1 MRTAKVFEPVKQE
14 RDPLYR
20 YISLALTYQAKE
32 DYTMALVY
40 WSHAIKFVPPGL
52 SLKPQIVREYAQI
65 IQNLLSRQNHPE
77 AEKIKNQLAKFE
89 PNFEALLEKQDPTSL
104 QQHLYLGILHQ
115 CQGNYP
121 LSFAYWKR
129 VIAPSSW
136 ESMEGE
142 LSELIRRAIK
152 DYCWIADQHWRKGEI
167 RKAKEIYRGL
177 IEVYPQFLEGY
188 INLSL
193 IYYNSGESQNAINLL
208 ERFEMEQRE
217 NLLISRY
224 LDLYKTLEELKN
236 QFDGVPYAA
245 IEKLVEQIRV
255 ENIFYPFVQ
264 EAYLNL
270 LVNHLIEKERK
281 SFERRRLEVQ
291 EKAILGT
298 SKALAKEGISLGERI
313 TMARNAT
320 KAEIPRFLHDNDPK
334 IIEALLVNPH
344 LTEEDVLIIAQ
355 TSKVSEILNLI
366 AHHVRWSNRHEILLA
381 IVCNPQVDPSCSK
394 KILPSLRLKD
404 LTTVFHRKKIAAEV
418 RLEAKRIAREIFIH
432 LSLSDQIAVM
442 EASSGD
448 ILRMLDRLPPESL
461 KFLDHVLKRFFHD
474 ADMMLNL
481 CRWLETPSEILNK
494 IGESP
499 QWQNHP
505 QIRFALLNNPRTPP
519 HLILKLLE
527 GFEPDELK
535 WMLESKVILPYV
547 KGVIEKKI
555 QEFPATRSDSEL
567 G

>member
-1 MRTAKVFEPVKQE
+1 VFEHIKQE
-14 RDPLYR
+14 RDPFYH
-20 YISLALTYQAKE
+20 YVSLALTHQSRG
-32 DYTMALVY
+32 DYNLALIY
-40 WSHAIKFVPPGL
+40 WDHALKFIPPGL
-52 SLKPQIVREYAQI
+52 SLKSQIVRDYNRI
-65 IQNLLSRQNHPE
+65 IQDLLNYQNHAE
-77 AEKIKNQLAKFE
+77 AEKIRNQLAKFAS
-89 PNFEALLEKQDPTSL
+89 NFEGLSEKPESISL
-104 QQHLYLGILHQ
+104 QPYLYLGILHQ

-121 LSFAYWKR
+121 LSFAYWKQ
-129 VIAPSSW
+129 VMAHSSW
-136 ESMEGE
+136 EAMDSE
-142 LSELIRRAIK
+142 LSELIRKAIK
-152 DYCWIADQHWRKGEI
+152 DYCWIADQHLKKGEV

-177 IEVYPQFLEGY
+177 IKVYPQFLEGY

-193 IYYNSGESQNAINLL
+193 IYYNSGESQNAISLL
-208 ERFEMEQRE
+208 ERFEMEHRE

-224 LDLYKTLEELKN
+224 LDLYKTIEELKN

-264 EAYLNL
+264 EAYLTL
-270 LVNHLIEKERK
+270 LVNHLIEKEKK

-298 SKALAKEGISLGERI
+298 SKVLAKEGVSLGERI
-313 TMARNAT
+313 TRARNAT
-320 KAEIPRFLHDNDPK
+320 KAEIPKFLHDNDPK

-366 AHHVRWSNRHEILLA
+366 AHHSRWSHRHEILLA
-381 IVCNPQVDPSCSK
+381 IVCNPQMDPASSK

-404 LTTVFHRKKIAAEV
+404 LAVVFHRKKIAAEV
-418 RLEAKRIAREIFIH
+418 RLEAKKIAREIFIH

-461 KFLDHVLKRFFHD
+461 TFLDSILERFFHD
-474 ADMMLNL
+474 ADMILNL
-481 CRWLETPSEILNK
+481 SRWLETPGHILNK
-494 IGESP
+494 IGENP
-499 QWQNHP
+499 QWQSHP

-535 WMLESKVILPYV
+535 WMLENKVTLPYV

-555 QEFPATRSDSEL
+555 QGFPVARSDSES
-567 G
+567 GYRYNP